1 MRIDPNKIDLLKKP
15 FGNII
20 KDSDIDKSVIDR
32 CLENTQKV
40 ITVGDTTTEKF
51 INLGIIP
58 DLSIIDGKEKRV
70 EKNEIID
77 YPLDE
82 KLYFENNPGEINEQI
97 LLLIKNLSLNGFEK
111 KLQFII
117 EGEEDLLALPLF
129 MYSPDGWTI
138 FYGQPNEGLVVVEMN
153 KDLRARAKL
162 IFNRVFNIS

>member
-1 MRIDPNKIDLLKKP
+1 MQIDPNKIDLLKNP

-20 KDSDIDKSVIDR
+20 KDSDIDKSVIGR

-58 DLSIIDGKEKRV
+58 DLSIVDGKEKRV
-70 EKNEIID
+70 EKNKIID

-97 LLLIKNLSLNGFEK
+97 LLLIKNLSLNGFKK

-153 KDLRARAKL
+153 NDLRTRAKL